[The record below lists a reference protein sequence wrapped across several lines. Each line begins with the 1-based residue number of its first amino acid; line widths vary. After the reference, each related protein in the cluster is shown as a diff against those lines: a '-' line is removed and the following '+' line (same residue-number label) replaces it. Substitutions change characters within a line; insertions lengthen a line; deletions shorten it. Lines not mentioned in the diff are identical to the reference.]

1 MPDIQEAANAEINS
15 MAKRGGKAVVTATF
29 KATKFSGKLLK
40 NVFKA
45 VLETMGISSG
55 KDKNYRSQDDEVQ
68 HGKMDIKDLVA
79 KDRETTSINVND
91 TETKLWDKICKK
103 LGVDYSIEESP
114 LKDERGNQVFDY
126 SKCRIVKDENG
137 EPVMDDSK
145 CIYEK
150 NDRGE
155 FILDDEGNKKLTK
168 DSPLP
173 VPLLEETSAKPEPLL
188 EYTIFF
194 QAKDAKII
202 EHAFKKYIEDHDK
215 KLSRNKDRSE
225 RTNIKDMIKK
235 FKDKMSE
242 VNADNPEKHHN
253 RGEQSL

>member
-1 MPDIQEAANAEINS
+1 MNYDAFISYRHAPLDMEI
-15 MAKRGGKAVVTATF
+15 AKKVHTGLETYKIPKAVRKKTGKAKMGRVFRDQEELPIGSDLGDNISGALAGSEYLIVICSPRTPDSYWVCKEIDTF
-29 KATKFSGKLLK
+29 IKLHDRDHIL
-40 NVFKA
+40 A
-45 VLETMGISSG
+45 VLIEGEP
-55 KDKNYRSQDDEVQ
+55 DESFPPQ
-68 HGKMDIKDLVA
+68 LL
-79 KDRETTSINVND
+79 T
-91 TETKLWDKICKK
+91 
-103 LGVDYSIEESP
+103 
-114 LKDERGNQVFDY
+114 
-126 SKCRIVKDENG
+126 DENG